1 MSLIPLPESLIP
13 FLDPYLPNIKVTT
26 TNNESLKRPFV
37 TLTYAQSLDSKI
49 AAQPGTQT
57 KLSHLETKTMTHY
70 LRSKHDAILVGI
82 GTILADDPKLNCRY
96 IFEPVKPNEQRIL
109 HQIRPVVIDPY
120 GKWQYHQ
127 SQLCQICKP
136 STTTTTTKKKKKKNS
151 ESSPVSVPVPAGLA
165 PFIIIDEST
174 IPNIESEKMVIKQG
188 GKYIKLPLLL
198 STTTKTKISDN
209 WREILQKLYQLGL
222 KSIMIEGGAKI
233 INDLLS
239 INNSTDDDDDDD
251 QKLIDS
257 VIITIAPVFLGCNG
271 VTVHPY
277 HNVLLK
283 DINWWTGI
291 QDSIIAARIDYHQ

>member
-96 IFEPVKPNEQRIL
+96 IFESVKPNEQRIL
-109 HQIRPVVIDPY
+109 HQIRPVVIDPH

-127 SQLCQICKP
+127 SQLCQICQP
-136 STTTTTTKKKKKKNS
+136 STTTTKKKKKKTLNHHQYQYQYQ
-151 ESSPVSVPVPAGLA
+151 PVWLH
-165 PFIIIDEST
+165 
-174 IPNIESEKMVIKQG
+174 
-188 GKYIKLPLLL
+188 L
-198 STTTKTKISDN
+198 
-209 WREILQKLYQLGL
+209 
-222 KSIMIEGGAKI
+222 
-233 INDLLS
+233 
-239 INNSTDDDDDDD
+239 
-251 QKLIDS
+251 
-257 VIITIAPVFLGCNG
+257 
-271 VTVHPY
+271 
-277 HNVLLK
+277 
-283 DINWWTGI
+283 
-291 QDSIIAARIDYHQ
+291 

>member
-1 MSLIPLPESLIP
+1 M
-13 FLDPYLPNIKVTT
+13 
-26 TNNESLKRPFV
+26 
-37 TLTYAQSLDSKI
+37 
-49 AAQPGTQT
+49 
-57 KLSHLETKTMTHY
+57 
-70 LRSKHDAILVGI
+70 
-82 GTILADDPKLNCRY
+82 
-96 IFEPVKPNEQRIL
+96 
-109 HQIRPVVIDPY
+109 
-120 GKWQYHQ
+120 
-127 SQLCQICKP
+127 
-136 STTTTTTKKKKKKNS
+136 
-151 ESSPVSVPVPAGLA
+151 A

-251 QKLIDS
+251 DQKLIDS